1 MGGRTRPPYPP
12 EYKAELVRLVREE
25 GRSPSELARE
35 FEPSAQSITNWIA
48 QAEIDDGKRGGLTTD
63 EKAELRRLRS
73 ENRVLRM
80 EKDLLEKAAAF
91 FAAKNSPTR

>member
-1 MGGRTRPPYPP
+1 MGGRTRPPFPP
-12 EYKAELVRLVREE
+12 EYKAELVGLVREE

-35 FEPSAQSITNWIA
+35 FEPSGQSITNWVA
-48 QAEIDDGKRGGLTTD
+48 QAEIDDGKRGGLTVD
-63 EKAELRRLRS
+63 EKAELRKLRA

-91 FAAKNSPTR
+91 FAAKSNPTR